1 MQEDKSQPRARLTR
15 SSRGLGSA
23 ILRGLRRAVFGDRA
37 ALERAERQARQAETR
52 LREAIDVLPEGIVF
66 LDHDGRYILWNKR
79 YAEIYHRSA
88 DLFAQGRRLVD
99 TLRIGVERGDY
110 PDAIGREE
118 AWLADRIALMDN
130 PGQRHQQR
138 LADGRWVMIEERRT
152 SDGGVIGLRI
162 DITDLKRQADAL
174 ETALTRAEA
183 AGRAKSE
190 FLANMSHEIRTPLN
204 GVLGL
209 LDVLGRDDLTDTQ
222 QDVLAA
228 ITGSAGQL
236 NRVLGDLLDFS
247 RLEAGQVE
255 IEAAAFDLAE
265 LLDEVAEGHAKAAE
279 DKALALELRADAA
292 RGAQVIGDRRRV
304 KQILDHLVDNAV
316 KFTDHGFV
324 EVSVGMGEA
333 PDNYC
338 FEVRDSGVGF
348 EPGDAER
355 LFARFEQADGSLTR
369 AHGGA
374 GLGLA
379 ICRQLAD
386 LMGGRITAVGHPG
399 RGAIFTFCAPLRS
412 AQPARAPRD
421 ERRGKDRGGDAAPR
435 VLVVDDNAVNRK
447 LVELILGT
455 IDADVVSVE
464 NGLEG
469 VRAVEREA
477 FDLVLMDLQMP
488 VMDGLT
494 AIRRIRAFEAA
505 QRGRRTPIVVL
516 SANVL
521 SEHRQASAAAGADGH
536 IGKPVGVE
544 QLIGAVHAAVH
555 DQRGLASNLA

>member
-1 MQEDKSQPRARLTR
+1 M
-15 SSRGLGSA
+15 
-23 ILRGLRRAVFGDRA
+23 ILRRLRRAVLGDRA
-37 ALERAERQARQAETR
+37 ALERAERQTRQAEMR
-52 LREAIDVLPEGIVF
+52 LREAIDVLPEGMVF
-66 LDHDGRYILWNKR
+66 LDRDGRYILWNRR

-88 DLFAQGRRLVD
+88 DLFAEGRRLVD

-110 PDAIGREE
+110 PDAVGREE

-152 SDGGVIGLRI
+152 SDGGVIGLRV

-174 ETALTRAEA
+174 ETALARAEA

-209 LDVLGRDDLTDTQ
+209 LDVLGRGDLTEDQ
-222 QDVLAA
+222 RDVLGSVTASAA
-228 ITGSAGQL
+228 QL
-236 NRVLGDLLDFS
+236 NRVLGDVLDFS

-255 IEAAAFDLAE
+255 IEEATFDLAE
-265 LLDEVAEGHAKAAE
+265 LLDEVVAGHAKAAE
-279 DKALALELRADAA
+279 AKALALELRADAA
-292 RGAQVIGDRRRV
+292 CGAQVIGDRRRL
-304 KQILDHLVDNAV
+304 KQVLDHLLDNAV
-316 KFTDHGFV
+316 KFTDHGFI
-324 EVSVGMGEA
+324 ELSVGMGEA
-333 PDNYC
+333 PDSYR
-338 FEVRDSGVGF
+338 FEVRDTGVGF
-348 EPGDAER
+348 EPDDAER

-379 ICRQLAD
+379 ICRQLIE
-386 LMGGRITAVGHPG
+386 LMGGRITAVGQPG
-399 RGAIFTFCAPLRS
+399 RGAVFTFSAPLRS
-412 AQPARAPRD
+412 AQPAHAPRD
-421 ERRGKDRGGDAAPR
+421 ERRGKDGNGAPR

-455 IDADVVSVE
+455 IEAEVVSVE

-469 VRAVEREA
+469 VRAVERES

-516 SANVL
+516 SANVMG
-521 SEHRQASAAAGADGH
+521 EHRQASAAAGADDH

-544 QLIGAVHAAVH
+544 QLIDAVHAAVQG
-555 DQRGLASNLA
+555 QRSLTSNIA

>member
-1 MQEDKSQPRARLTR
+1 MQEDPPQPRARRASLSR
-15 SSRGLGSA
+15 SLGSS
-23 ILRGLRRAVFGDRA
+23 ILRGFRRAVLGDRA
-37 ALERAERQARQAETR
+37 ALEQAEGQARRAETR
-52 LREAIDVLPEGIVF
+52 LREAIDVLPQGIVF
-66 LDHDGRYILWNKR
+66 LDREGRYILWNKR

-88 DLFAQGRRLVD
+88 DLFAEGRRLAD

-110 PDAIGREE
+110 PDAVGREE

-174 ETALTRAEA
+174 EAALERAEA

-209 LDVLGRDDLTDTQ
+209 LDVLGRDDLTAAQ
-222 QDVLAA
+222 RDVLAT
-228 ITGSAGQL
+228 ITASAGQL
-236 NRVLGDLLDFS
+236 NRVLGDILDFS

-255 IEAAAFDLAE
+255 IEAAPFDLAE
-265 LLDEVAEGHAKAAE
+265 LLDEVVAGHAKAAN

-292 RGAQVIGDRRRV
+292 CGARVIGDRRRV
-304 KQILDHLVDNAV
+304 KQVLDNLLDNAV
-316 KFTDHGFV
+316 KLTDRGFV
-324 EVSVGMGEA
+324 ELSVGMGEA
-333 PDNYC
+333 PDNYR

-348 EPGDAER
+348 EPREAER

-379 ICRQLAD
+379 ICRQLAE
-386 LMGGRITAVGHPG
+386 LMGGRITATGHPG
-399 RGAIFTFCAPLRS
+399 RGAVFTFYAPLRS
-412 AQPARAPRD
+412 ARPTHALRD
-421 ERRGKDRGGDAAPR
+421 ERRARDGAPR

-469 VRAVEREA
+469 VRAVSR
-477 FDLVLMDLQMP
+477 
-488 VMDGLT
+488 
-494 AIRRIRAFEAA
+494 
-505 QRGRRTPIVVL
+505 
-516 SANVL
+516 
-521 SEHRQASAAAGADGH
+521 
-536 IGKPVGVE
+536 KPS
-544 QLIGAVHAAVH
+544 I
-555 DQRGLASNLA
+555 